1 MAIIAVKVV
10 NESTVLSDLQV
21 QSAIPSLQTQVRRD
35 FAPPWGIDADVSFV
49 PRGMNPDQG
58 AWVLAILDNS
68 DQANALGYHELSSSG
83 TPLGKVFAG
92 SDIQLGLGWTIS
104 ASHEL
109 LEMLADP
116 YIDLT
121 VFVQNDSTTSGV
133 IYAYEVCDACEAD
146 PLAYDID
153 GMKVTDFVYPTW
165 FESLGVGGGVQFDY
179 QKRITKP
186 FQILPGGYIAAF
198 DVTSGSGWKQLTAS
212 AHGMKSIELEEGGMR
227 VDSRV
232 ARRMK
237 PRKEWRRSNRRK

>member
-1 MAIIAVKVV
+1 MASIVVKVV
-10 NESTVLSDLQV
+10 NESTVLSDSQV
-21 QSAIPSLQTQVRRD
+21 QSAVPSLQTQVRRD

-49 PRGMNPDQG
+49 PRGMNPDQS

-68 DQANALGYHELSSSG
+68 DQANALGYHDLSSSG

-92 SDIQLGLGWTIS
+92 SDIQLGLGWTVT

-121 VFVQNDSTTSGV
+121 VFVQNDNAVSGV

-146 PLAYDID
+146 ALAYNID
-153 GMKVTDFVYPTW
+153 GTKVTDFVYPTW
-165 FESLGVGGGVQFDY
+165 FESLGVGGGAQFDY
-179 QKRITKP
+179 QKQIAKP
-186 FQILPGGYIAAF
+186 FQILPGGYIGVF

-212 AHGMKSIELEEGGMR
+212 AKSIERGGGVR
-227 VDSRV
+227 IDSRV

-237 PRKEWRRSNRRK
+237 PRKEWRRSKRRR